1 MKKTP
6 ELIKAMAVKETTVSG
21 TTNTDGALS
30 LESSVP
36 LDAEV
41 LSIRTT
47 SDANA
52 MCIPFVYNKTR
63 WYAKIVDWRTLTKMS
78 SKAVTL
84 TIRFIGGGYG
94 LTSILSRL
102 AERWW
107 KYEDSTGT
115 AGRNNRTA
123 QVFRTVLRM
132 GEHIFELHES
142 KAKRECCYGQRI
154 FSRRRDKSAC
164 EYIQRHNDIAGEIQ
178 TIGNDL
184 LYSERSGRIGADNR
198 RSTNKWSD
206 KNVLLTGDIIL
217 VVHNKLCCR
226 VTAASE
232 GRCAA

>member
-132 GEHIFELHES
+132 GEHIFELHEG
-142 KAKRECCYGQRI
+142 KAQRESRYSQRI
-154 FSRRRDKSAC
+154 FGRGRHKPAG
-164 EYIQRHNDIAGEIQ
+164 EYIQRYNDIAGEIQ
-178 TIGNDL
+178 TDRNDVL
-184 LYSERSGRIGADNR
+184 NDKCPGRIVTDNR
-198 RSTNKWSD
+198 SNRNERNTQVVFDASH
-206 KNVLLTGDIIL
+206 IIL
-217 VVHNKLCCR
+217 GVHSELCCR
-226 VTAASE
+226 LTAASE